1 MKWSQGSKIL
11 WKSGSKKNIFECT
24 SHKADYES
32 QRSQSSFPPP
42 AALTFA
48 ARPSGF
54 RSVCVG
60 TGRRLS
66 GSRRLFGEAD
76 EEDARVRSVED
87 VFAVYRLYGAAGQ
100 LRRRLR

>member
-1 MKWSQGSKIL
+1 MYKSQSRL
-11 WKSGSKKNIFECT
+11 
-24 SHKADYES
+24 S
-32 QRSQSSFPPP
+32 QRSQSSFPPR
-42 AALTFA
+42 AALTFAHFA

-76 EEDARVRSVED
+76 EEDARVCSVED

>member
-1 MKWSQGSKIL
+1 
-11 WKSGSKKNIFECT
+11 KKNIFECT

-42 AALTFA
+42 TALTFA